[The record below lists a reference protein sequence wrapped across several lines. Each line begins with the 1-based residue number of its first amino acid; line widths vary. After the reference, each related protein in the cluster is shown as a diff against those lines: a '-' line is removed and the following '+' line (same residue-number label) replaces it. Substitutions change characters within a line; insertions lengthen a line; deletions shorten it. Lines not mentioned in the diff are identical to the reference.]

1 MSTITV
7 HRAGETPGCKP
18 IEPATII
25 IAKSFDEEVPPLNVT
40 QLAFS
45 FTAEADNIADALFDS
60 LPQATTQRLM
70 IRLMSRYASQYLGGP
85 RR

>member
-1 MSTITV
+1 MHLRLNDST
-7 HRAGETPGCKP
+7 
-18 IEPATII
+18 
-25 IAKSFDEEVPPLNVT
+25 
-40 QLAFS
+40 
-45 FTAEADNIADALFDS
+45 S